1 MFRPADGTRGT
12 SLARAVVIVALLV
25 LAPRASWAALPPGN
39 PVQQWDKIAENVVV
53 GSGAFQNEGLI
64 YMAYVSLAMYNAA
77 VAIEGRYEPYR
88 SPLQAP
94 TGASVDAAVIEA
106 AYTVLRTHFP
116 AQSAALDGWHTEA
129 LALISDGPG
138 KVDGRTVGAA
148 AAQEIIDLRTGD
160 GRLTPIGS
168 TSGFPLA
175 EPGPGVRRQDRRD
188 RAARRQLH
196 E

>member
-1 MFRPADGTRGT
+1 MMFRPADGTRGT

-77 VAIEGRYEPYR
+77 VEIEGRYEPYR

-116 AQSAALDGWHTEA
+116 AQSAALDGWHT
-129 LALISDGPG
+129 
-138 KVDGRTVGAA
+138 
-148 AAQEIIDLRTGD
+148 
-160 GRLTPIGS
+160 
-168 TSGFPLA
+168 
-175 EPGPGVRRQDRRD
+175 
-188 RAARRQLH
+188 
-196 E
+196 